1 MDGAAP
7 WESSSR
13 TDEALR
19 RILDAEEPRVL
30 IRGAAV
36 ISMDPVVGDLAE
48 GDVCIEGP
56 EIVAVGHDLGGMAAD
71 GQAIVIDAR
80 GCVLIP
86 GLIDSHRHC
95 WQSQTRR
102 LVPDGDVMDYVDL
115 FHVELAPA
123 YEPQDMY
130 LGTWLGALGAIDS
143 GVTCV
148 LDFSHNTRAPEY
160 SDAVVR
166 AWMDSGARG
175 VIASAAPMAGEW
187 DHGWLADLGRLRDE
201 HFADDDGLLT
211 LRMGVLAGAIDGIA
225 GELLVS
231 ADSIKHA
238 RELGIAVSVDG
249 TFGTRSAERMV
260 ELETAGA
267 LGPDITWIHCTA
279 IGAEGWR
286 AIADSG
292 GAVALA
298 MTSDQQL
305 AIGDS
310 VGPIQDCLDAGIGP
324 SLSVDVECALTT
336 DLFTQMQVTLN
347 TQRMLA
353 GRRRYEGDAAAP
365 RPITVRSVLEYATVN
380 GAKANGVWDRCGSL
394 TPGKQADL
402 VLIRADDVNNL
413 PLNNAVATV
422 VLGTDVRNVDTV
434 FVAGRPRKWSGN
446 LVDVDPADLRSRIL
460 ASRDRM
466 FATIGYDLDILA
478 AG

>member
-1 MDGAAP
+1 MDGAGP
-7 WESSSR
+7 PQTSSR
-13 TDEALR
+13 TDEDLR
-19 RILDAEEPRVL
+19 RILGAEDARVL

-36 ISMDPVVGDLAE
+36 ISMDPAVGDLVE
-48 GDVCIEGP
+48 GDVCIEGAR
-56 EIVAVGHDLGGMAAD
+56 ILAVGADLGELAGD
-71 GQAIVIDAR
+71 GQAIVVDAR
-80 GCVLIP
+80 GCILIP
-86 GLIDSHRHC
+86 GLVDAHRHC
-95 WQSQTRR
+95 WQTQTRR
-102 LVPDGDVMDYVDL
+102 LVPDGDVMDYVEL
-115 FHVELAPA
+115 FHAELAPA
-123 YEPQDMY
+123 YRPEDMY

-166 AWMDSGARG
+166 AWLDAGARG
-175 VIASAAPMAGEW
+175 VIASAPPMAGEW
-187 DHGWLADLGRLRDE
+187 DNAWLADLGRVRSELLP
-201 HFADDDGLLT
+201 DDDALVT
-211 LRMGVLAGAIDGIA
+211 MRMGVLAGAIDGID

-231 ADSIKHA
+231 ADSIRQA
-238 RELGIAVSVDG
+238 RELGIAISVDG
-249 TFGTRSAERMV
+249 TFGKRSAERML
-260 ELETAGA
+260 ELEAAGA

-279 IGAEGWR
+279 IGAAGWR

-292 GAVALA
+292 GSVALA

-310 VGPIQDCLDAGIGP
+310 IGPIQDCLDAGIEP

-353 GRRRYEGDAAAP
+353 GKRRHEGEAGAP
-365 RPITVRSVLEYATVN
+365 GAISVRSVLEYATVN

-394 TPGKQADL
+394 APGKQADL

-422 VLGTDVRNVDTV
+422 VLGSDARNVDTV
-434 FVAGRPRKWSGN
+434 FVAGRPRKWAGE
-446 LVDVDPADLRSRIL
+446 LVDVDQADLRSRIL

-466 FATIGYDLDILA
+466 FAEIGYDLDLLS
-478 AG
+478 